1 MPSTNRTRIVS
12 RPRWL
17 TYFRLDPWQNLVEA
31 MYKRVTLVVKPGQ
44 IIFADA
50 KVECTIRTMSRFGA
64 SIEASSRANIPDQFV
79 LLVSSDHKS
88 YACNVVRRRGKRM
101 VIAFA

>member
-1 MPSTNRTRIVS
+1 MH
-12 RPRWL
+12 
-17 TYFRLDPWQNLVEA
+17 DPNHVE
-31 MYKRVTLVVKPGQ
+31 
-44 IIFADA
+44 
-50 KVECTIRTMSRFGA
+50 FGA

-79 LLVSSDHKS
+79 LLVSSNHKS